1 MQELEH
7 KYKDLEEK
15 NNLYAATRAGE
26 HKKSACTAGGKNK
39 QLEHVYQIMEGKMH
53 LEVAELE
60 AKLKD
65 AHTIHDTS

>member
-1 MQELEH
+1 MQLQEMDSIKSQH
-7 KYKDLEEK
+7 AQLEEK
-15 NNLYAATRAGE
+15 
-26 HKKSACTAGGKNK
+26 HK
-39 QLEHVYQIMEGKMH
+39 QLEHVYQILEGKMH